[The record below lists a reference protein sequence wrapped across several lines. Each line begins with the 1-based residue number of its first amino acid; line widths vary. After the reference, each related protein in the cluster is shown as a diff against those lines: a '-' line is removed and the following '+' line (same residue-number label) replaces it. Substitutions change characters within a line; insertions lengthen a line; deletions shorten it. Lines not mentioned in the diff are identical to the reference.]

1 MSVPAT
7 ACSMISRSWL
17 SVGSGAGW
25 QPPSRYPINAS
36 TASPRAVASWASVR
50 PPCGM
55 PIISGSGRRS
65 ARSNDM
71 SPVRYASAGSRGGI
85 SAASYR
91 LTTFADR
98 ARWMRAAADVLDA
111 DREDTARLMTTEMG
125 KTLAAA
131 RAEVQKCA
139 KGCRYYADHA
149 EMMLADE
156 PVTASDVGASK

>member
-1 MSVPAT
+1 MAIATTNPAT
-7 ACSMISRSWL
+7 GETIKTFEPL
-17 SVGSGAGW
+17 SAAE
-25 QPPSRYPINAS
+25 IEAKLDLA
-36 TASPRAVASWASVR
+36 T
-50 PPCGM
+50 
-55 PIISGSGRRS
+55 ITF
-65 ARSNDM
+65 
-71 SPVRYASAGSRGGI
+71 
-85 SAASYR
+85 ASYR

-111 DREDTARLMTTEMG
+111 DCEDTARLMTTEMG

-156 PVTASDVGASK
+156 